1 MFPGGAIMP
10 TKKRTPARKARPAQ
24 RAVPRRPPQKS
35 ATEKRLPRWWRA
47 YLAALAKTGN
57 RTQAAAAAKIDRTTP
72 WKYLEGHPGLKEEWT
87 AAVAEAIDASMDLL
101 EQEARRRAEEGVLEP
116 VYQGGKKV
124 GTIRRYSDTLLIFLL
139 NGGRPEKY
147 RHRHELTGKGGAPL
161 VPPVLN
167 VVVKRGRGA

>member
-1 MFPGGAIMP
+1 MP
-10 TKKRTPARKARPAQ
+10 TKKRTPARKTRPAQ
-24 RAVPRRPPQKS
+24 RAAPRRPQPKS
-35 ATEKRLPRWWRA
+35 ATEKKLPRWWRA
-47 YLAALAKTGN
+47 YFAALAKTGN
-57 RTQAAAAAKIDRTTP
+57 RTQAAAAAKIDRSTP
-72 WKYLEGHPGLKEEWT
+72 AKYLEDNPGLKEKF
-87 AAVAEAIDASMDLL
+87 AAATAEAIDAAADLL

-139 NGGRPEKY
+139 NGARPEKY